1 MTTQETLT
9 KKSYESRCQDFAAA
23 YDHSAAAMAP
33 QRRIAD
39 RPDRRRD
46 LKLWLKHEYRDP
58 VKYQANLVR
67 PAQPGSVLPQCAGLS
82 FRDLMQQLFKAVALF
97 AGSIVVMRNFGDAF
111 AI

>member
-58 VKYQANLVR
+58 VKYQANL
-67 PAQPGSVLPQCAGLS
+67 
-82 FRDLMQQLFKAVALF
+82 QLFKAVALF